1 MTPETILEHD
11 GIQQPIIEWALDY
24 GITTGIIIGRLERGL
39 SIADAITTP
48 MKTGHQRQRL
58 PIFSKEQVNAKPEAV
73 AEKHTAN
80 GETKTTAEWAAYI
93 GVSKSTLS
101 KWLKKLTIEQA
112 IAHGEKTKTS
122 RPNALHTYDGQ
133 SKTLTEWAADIG
145 IETSALYNRLRTMTL
160 AEALTASFPKG
171 RVAKLYTINGESKT
185 FAEWCAAHG
194 RVKSTVANLMKR
206 RGLTL
211 EEALN
216 SHHFRQRKQPPG
228 VSDDFPAYL
237 GTGARSALEN
247 KPKIA
252 FQKEAAE

>member
-11 GIQQPIIEWALDY
+11 GIQQPIVEWALDY
-24 GITTGIIIGRLERGL
+24 GITPAIIIARLERGI

-48 MKTGHQRQRL
+48 MKTGFRGQRL
-58 PIFSKEQVNAKPEAV
+58 PVFKNNQIATKP
-73 AEKHTAN
+73 KPIGKTHTAN
-80 GETKTTAEWAAYI
+80 GETKTTAEWAACI
-93 GVSKSTLS
+93 GVSKTTLT
-101 KWLKKLTIEQA
+101 KWLSERTMEEA
-112 IAHGEKTKTS
+112 IAYGEKTKSS
-122 RPNALHTYDGQ
+122 RPNALHTHNGQ

-145 IETSALYNRLRTMTL
+145 IQTNALYNRLRTMTL
-160 AEALTASFPKG
+160 EEALAASFPKG

-211 EEALN
+211 EEALIA
-216 SHHFRQRKQPPG
+216 RKPINDPPG
-228 VSDDFPAYL
+228 VSDDFPACL

>member
-11 GIQQPIIEWALDY
+11 GIQQPVIEWALDY
-24 GITTGIIIGRLERGL
+24 GVTADIIIGRLERGL
-39 SIADAITTP
+39 SVADAITTP
-48 MKTGHQRQRL
+48 MKIGFRGQRL
-58 PIFSKEQVNAKPEAV
+58 PLVKNNQIKAKPKSVGET
-73 AEKHTAN
+73 HTAN

-93 GVSKSTLS
+93 GVSKPTLS

-112 IAHGEKTKTS
+112 IAHGEKTKTT

-133 SKTLTEWAADIG
+133 SKTLTQWAADIG
-145 IETSALYNRLRTMTL
+145 VEIGALYNRLRTMTL

-211 EEALN
+211 EEALIARN
-216 SHHFRQRKQPPG
+216 PINDPPG
-228 VSDDFPAYL
+228 VSDDLPACL
-237 GTGARSALEN
+237 GTGARKSLQEN
-247 KPKIA
+247 SNLA